1 MINGTY
7 LSPLLKGVL
16 FVLLLLG
23 MNFFVKVIREY
34 GPIQKLR
41 EKVDDIDRQRV
52 LGTENEKKR
61 FLERYLDRLDE
72 HLTQAGIKRF
82 LPKAGVEIYFL
93 FNVLEF
99 TLIFSL
105 IGTLQP
111 KR

>member
-1 MINGTY
+1 MISGTY

-23 MNFFVKVIREY
+23 MNFLVKVIREY

-61 FLERYLDRLDE
+61 NINKNKNTNFLVFFYFNISYCF
-72 HLTQAGIKRF
+72 ANS
-82 LPKAGVEIYFL
+82 LPKTLLSFL
-93 FNVLEF
+93 RF
-99 TLIFSL
+99 
-105 IGTLQP
+105 
-111 KR
+111 